1 MVYIID
7 LGVDEIPRFGDV
19 SFPTSCPT
27 ANDGYTLGYSP
38 MLGKPQWP
46 LGAVRIETWNGWP
59 GWKVESTWAQPEGH
73 PHLAAW
79 YAYVYLYILYTLW
92 FFNIAMEAM
101 VHLQMIDM
109 MIYRSKMVTFHSYVK

>member
-1 MVYIID
+1 MWKMMVYIID

-46 LGAVRIETWNGWP
+46 LGAVRIETWNG
-59 GWKVESTWAQPEGH
+59 
-73 PHLAAW
+73 
-79 YAYVYLYILYTLW
+79 
-92 FFNIAMEAM
+92 
-101 VHLQMIDM
+101 
-109 MIYRSKMVTFHSYVK
+109 